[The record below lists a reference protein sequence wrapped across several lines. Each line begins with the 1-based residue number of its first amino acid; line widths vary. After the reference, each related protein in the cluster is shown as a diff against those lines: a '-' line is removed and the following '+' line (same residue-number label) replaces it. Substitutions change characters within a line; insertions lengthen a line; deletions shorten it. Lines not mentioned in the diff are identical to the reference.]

1 MWSLRSVCCPSRWE
15 EQGFEPSEKVLSLC
29 LCACH
34 PIALEGGW
42 GRSGLVHGD
51 GVDPFEIRVVGGDGK
66 NLEIRHGLQG
76 ERII

>member
-1 MWSLRSVCCPSRWE
+1 VHLTS
-15 EQGFEPSEKVLSLC
+15 EPKLVIGRRF
-29 LCACH
+29 CARH
-34 PIALEGGW
+34 PITALESGW

-51 GVDPFEIRVVGGDGK
+51 GVDPFEIRVVGGDGG